1 MTVWACHRAP
11 VGVEMPRAVTSAAVR
26 RADFYNVSGLP
37 AITLPLHSSD
47 LGLPIGMMFGAGYG
61 EEGVSSNVEEV
72 STFSALF
79 QPGSDRGGQICGG

>member
-11 VGVEMPRAVTSAAVR
+11 VGVEMPRAVSSAAVR
-26 RADFYNVSGLP
+26 RADFNNVSGLP

-61 EEGVSSNVEEV
+61 KEGV
-72 STFSALF
+72 LF
-79 QPGSDRGGQICGG
+79 RLAGQLEQAVDWSDQHPAHSLWNQ